1 MHAASPVVSSE
12 PPGQSRRGIHRETIR
27 FQRLRVLFALV
38 VREMNTKFGRS
49 YGGYIWAIAEPL
61 GGVMLLNLAFSLT
74 VRRPP
79 LGTNFPLFYATGI
92 IPFSLFT
99 AVAGGAASAIATNR
113 GLLQYPVVS
122 PLDAVFG
129 KFILDFTTM
138 LVVGVLLTGGII
150 LIYRLPVTL
159 DPAAALLGFTLC
171 ALLGLGVGTVNCVLY
186 GLLPTWRNVWSVL
199 TKPLFIISGTF
210 FIYESA
216 PPGFQHVMWWNPVV
230 HAVALVRS
238 GFYGSY
244 DPYYVSVPYVL
255 AVALGLFLVGAYLLR
270 RHASWLMEN

>member
-1 MHAASPVVSSE
+1 MHAASPVVSPT
-12 PPGQSRRGIHRETIR
+12 PPGQSRRGIHRETIH

-92 IPFSLFT
+92 VPFFLFT
-99 AVAGGAASAIATNR
+99 GISGSVANAVITNR
-113 GLLQYPVVS
+113 GLLHYPVVS

-138 LVVGVLLTGGII
+138 LVVGILLSGGII
-150 LIYRLPVTL
+150 IVYALPVTL
-159 DPAAALLGFTLC
+159 DPVSALTGFTL
-171 ALLGLGVGTVNCVLY
+171 AGLLGLGVGTINCVLF
-186 GLLPTWRNVWSVL
+186 GMFPTWRNIWNVM
-199 TKPLFIISGTF
+199 TKPLFIVSGTF

-216 PPGFQHVMWWNPVV
+216 PASFQAIMWWNPIV
-230 HAVALVRS
+230 HVVALVRA

-244 DPYYVSVPYVL
+244 NPYYVSIPYVL
-255 AVALGLFLVGAYLLR
+255 AVAGSLFVIGAYLLR
-270 RHASWLMEN
+270 RHASWLIEN